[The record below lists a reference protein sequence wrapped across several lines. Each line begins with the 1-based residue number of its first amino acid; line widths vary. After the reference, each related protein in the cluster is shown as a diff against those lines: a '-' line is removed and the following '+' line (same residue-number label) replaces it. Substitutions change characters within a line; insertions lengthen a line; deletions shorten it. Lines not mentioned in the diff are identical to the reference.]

1 MARAGS
7 RERPSRRIGH
17 QEYSR
22 GGIHMKILIVDDEL
36 DYASL
41 IGAFLQQQ
49 GHETIVLDYSLEAVD
64 VYLEERPDLVLM
76 DIIMPFADGIEVS
89 GEILGLDPNAR
100 ITLVTAL
107 GDFPDHTPSALPS
120 KLHLLPK
127 PLRLDRSLLSR
138 IYPASH
144 LERRSN

>member
-1 MARAGS
+1 MR
-7 RERPSRRIGH
+7 
-17 QEYSR
+17 
-22 GGIHMKILIVDDEL
+22 ILIVDDEL

-41 IGAFLQQQ
+41 IAAFLQEQ
-49 GHETIVLDYSLEAVD
+49 GHETIVLDYSPEALD

-89 GEILGLDPNAR
+89 EEIIGLDPNAR

-107 GDFPDHTPSALPS
+107 GDFPEDMPSGLRS

-127 PLRLDRSLLSR
+127 PLRLDRSLFSR
-138 IYPASH
+138 IYPALH
-144 LERRSN
+144 MERRANY

>member
-1 MARAGS
+1 
-7 RERPSRRIGH
+7 
-17 QEYSR
+17 
-22 GGIHMKILIVDDEL
+22 MKNLIVDDEL

-41 IGAFLQQQ
+41 IAAFLQQQ

-89 GEILGLDPNAR
+89 EEIIGLDPNAR

-107 GDFPDHTPSALPS
+107 GDFPDDTPSELRS

-127 PLRLDRSLLSR
+127 PLRLDCSLLSR
-138 IYPASH
+138 IYPALH
-144 LERRSN
+144 MARRSN

>member
-1 MARAGS
+1 
-7 RERPSRRIGH
+7 
-17 QEYSR
+17 
-22 GGIHMKILIVDDEL
+22 MKILIVDDEL

-41 IGAFLQQQ
+41 IAAFLQEQ

-89 GEILGLDPNAR
+89 EEILGLDPNAR

-107 GDFPDHTPSALPS
+107 GDFPEDTPSELRS
-120 KLHLLPK
+120 QLHLLPK
-127 PLRLDRSLLSR
+127 PLRLDRSLFSR
-138 IYPASH
+138 IYPALH
-144 LERRSN
+144 MERRANY

>member
-1 MARAGS
+1 MR
-7 RERPSRRIGH
+7 
-17 QEYSR
+17 
-22 GGIHMKILIVDDEL
+22 ILIVDDEL
-36 DYASL
+36 DYACL
-41 IGAFLQQQ
+41 IAAFLQQQ

-76 DIIMPFADGIEVS
+76 DIIMPFVDGIEAS
-89 GEILGLDPNAR
+89 EEILGLDPSAC

-107 GDFPDHTPSALPS
+107 GDFPDDMPDTLRS
-120 KLHLLPK
+120 KVHLLPK

-144 LERRSN
+144 MERPSN

>member
-1 MARAGS
+1 
-7 RERPSRRIGH
+7 
-17 QEYSR
+17 
-22 GGIHMKILIVDDEL
+22 MKILSVDEEF

-41 IGAFLQQQ
+41 IAAFLQEQ
-49 GHETIVLDYSLEAVD
+49 GHETIVLDYSPEALD

-89 GEILGLDPNAR
+89 EEIIGLDPNAR

-107 GDFPDHTPSALPS
+107 GDFPENMPSALRS
-120 KLHLLPK
+120 QLHLLPK

-144 LERRSN
+144 MERPSN

>member
-1 MARAGS
+1 
-7 RERPSRRIGH
+7 
-17 QEYSR
+17 
-22 GGIHMKILIVDDEL
+22 MKILIVDDEF

-41 IGAFLQQQ
+41 IAAFLAEQ
-49 GHETIVLDYSLEAVD
+49 GHETIVLGHSLEAVD

-89 GEILGLDPNAR
+89 EEIIGLDPDAR

-107 GDFPDHTPSALPS
+107 GDFPDHTPSALRS

-127 PLRLDRSLLSR
+127 PLRLDRSLFSR
-138 IYPASH
+138 IYPALH
-144 LERRSN
+144 MERRAN

>member
-1 MARAGS
+1 
-7 RERPSRRIGH
+7 
-17 QEYSR
+17 
-22 GGIHMKILIVDDEL
+22 MKIMIVDDEL

-41 IGAFLQQQ
+41 IAAFLQEQ
-49 GHETIVLDYSLEAVD
+49 GHETIVLDYSPEALD

-76 DIIMPFADGIEVS
+76 DIIMPDVDGIEVS
-89 GEILGLDPNAR
+89 EDIIGLDPGAR

-107 GDFPDHTPSALPS
+107 GDFPDDMSPVLRSQV
-120 KLHLLPK
+120 HLLSK

-144 LERRSN
+144 MEWPSN